1 MPAPLYHPVK
11 LGSLQLDGNLF
22 LAPIAGYS
30 DAIFRSICC
39 DCGAS
44 FCTTEMVS
52 SEALIRGS
60 GKTEE
65 LLRRGAHERVYAV
78 QLFGADP
85 SVMADAARIVLAKT
99 DCDCIDINAGCP
111 VPKVVKT
118 GAGSALIKDPQK
130 LYVLVKAVVYA
141 TSQYCAVHTERKSVP
156 VTVKIRSGWD
166 DAHLSWRECTQ
177 AAIEAGVAALTIHA
191 RTRAQG
197 YSGKADWDV
206 QRQLVEVVAGRI
218 GVFGSG
224 DAHTPEA
231 AKRMLEETGV
241 DAVMFARG
249 ATSDPFLFT
258 RTRQYLTQ
266 GSYDVTPLCDR
277 LNLGFRELEQAV
289 QLKGERY
296 ACAAMRK
303 KFAALT
309 SGCRG
314 SALLRQKI
322 TRANTVADYR
332 AIFCDLPQTTALRS

>member
-1 MPAPLYHPVK
+1 MSSPLYHPVK
-11 LGSLQLDGNLF
+11 LGSLQLEGNLF

-44 FCTTEMVS
+44 LCTTEMVS
-52 SEALIRGS
+52 SEALTRAS

-65 LLRRGAHERVYAV
+65 LMRRGAHERVYAV
-78 QLFGADP
+78 QLFGGNPA
-85 SVMADAARIVLAKT
+85 VMADAARIVLAKT

-118 GAGSALIKDPQK
+118 GAGSALISDPQK
-130 LYVLVKAVVYA
+130 LYILVKTVVDA
-141 TSQYCAVHTERKSVP
+141 ASQYCAVHTERKSVP

-197 YSGKADWDV
+197 YSGRADWEV
-206 QRQLVEVVAGRI
+206 QRQLVEEAAGRI
-218 GVFGSG
+218 CVFGSG
-224 DAHTPEA
+224 DAHTPEG

-249 ATSDPFLFT
+249 AVSDPFLFT

-266 GSYDVTPLCDR
+266 GRYDATPLCDK
-277 LNLGFRELEQAV
+277 LALGFRELEQAV
-289 QLKGERY
+289 QLKGERH

-309 SGCRG
+309 AGCKG
-314 SALLRQKI
+314 ASLLRQKV

-332 AIFCDLPQTTALRS
+332 AIFSELPQ

>member
-1 MPAPLYHPVK
+1 M
-11 LGSLQLDGNLF
+11 F

-30 DAIFRSICC
+30 DAIFRSICF

-52 SEALIRGS
+52 SEALVRGS
-60 GKTEE
+60 GKTED
-65 LLRRGAHERVYAV
+65 LMKRGASERAYAV
-78 QLFGADP
+78 QLFGAKP

-130 LYVLVKAVVYA
+130 LYCVVKAVKDAVIL
-141 TSQYCAVHTERKSVP
+141 YCTEHTERKIVP

-166 DAHLSWRECTQ
+166 ALNLTWRECTESVIQ
-177 AAIEAGVAALTIHA
+177 AGAAALTVHA

-206 QRQLVEVVAGRI
+206 QRQVVQAVNKRI
-218 GVFGSG
+218 PVFGSG
-224 DAHTPEA
+224 DAHTPEE
-231 AKRMLEETGV
+231 AKRMIEQTGV

-249 ATSDPFLFT
+249 AMNDPFLFT
-258 RTRQYLTQ
+258 RTRQYLIEGKYETE
-266 GSYDVTPLCDR
+266 PFCDR
-277 LNLGFRELEQAV
+277 LALGFSELEQAV
-289 QLKGERY
+289 QLKGERS

-303 KFAALT
+303 KFSALT
-309 SGCRG
+309 AGVKGG
-314 SALLRQKI
+314 SRLREKI
-322 TRANTVADYR
+322 TSATSVADYR
-332 AIFCDLPQTTALRS
+332 AIFEKLP